1 VAKLLGYARVSTLE
15 QNDALAAAGW
25 LRCAGCGQ
33 VAGDPVAR
41 ADVAMT
47 WLLPGSPGT
56 DSVREQHFCRDCV
69 PPGPV
74 ADVACVR
81 CGDGP
86 LLGGD
91 LAAGAD
97 TATAIVH
104 AWMAGVGWRLSGP
117 VCPNCVG
124 ELAR

>member
-1 VAKLLGYARVSTLE
+1 MSRRLRAGTVAAR
-15 QNDALAAAGW
+15 QRG

-47 WLLPGSPGT
+47 WLLPGPPGT
-56 DSVREQHFCRDCV
+56 DSVREQHFCRGCV

-91 LAAGAD
+91 LAAGAAA
-97 TATAIVH
+97 ATAIVH
-104 AWMAGVGWRLSGP
+104 AWMAGVGWRVSGP
-117 VCPNCVG
+117 VCPDCVG